1 VTVTATTPSVLFVCV
16 KNGGKSQMAAGLM
29 RKIAGAGSLRG
40 QAGSRWTL
48 GRPGCSTVAHATVVV
63 TDSLTE
69 CPDNGVAYSPEW
81 ARQVS
86 CAQWSKT
93 HPGDTQEFEIE
104 VAGEKLRHRTDGEA
118 ADVVTVADMQCR
130 RLAARQQQQAVVQS
144 GEIRNGHHE
153 NASQPQYPLHLPQ
166 SRAEILH
173 RDEVTV
179 PDHQVKVA
187 IGSGEGCCL
196 HIDLT
201 EVCRG
206 AHSGIAFVFVIVDN
220 RTARGGQLVT
230 EEQSLSALAWLNLE
244 KVSLILRQGLDHAGD
259 LTDDAVFDPLMP
271 AFPRYLH
278 GVPRP
283 AGLST

>member
-1 VTVTATTPSVLFVCV
+1 
-16 KNGGKSQMAAGLM
+16 MAAGLM

-40 QAGSRWTL
+40 EAGSRWTL
-48 GRPGCSTVAHATVVV
+48 GRPGCSTVPHATVVV

-69 CPDNGVAYSPEW
+69 CPDSGVAYSPEW
-81 ARQVS
+81 AREFS
-86 CAQWSKT
+86 CAQWSET

-173 RDEVTV
+173 RDQVTV

-201 EVCRG
+201 EVCLG

-220 RTARGGQLVT
+220 RTARGG
-230 EEQSLSALAWLNLE
+230 
-244 KVSLILRQGLDHAGD
+244 
-259 LTDDAVFDPLMP
+259 
-271 AFPRYLH
+271 
-278 GVPRP
+278 
-283 AGLST
+283 